1 MKRKAL
7 IIVSTIAVF
16 VLTVIVACVWLF
28 RARYID
34 TVATSSGEEFYSAV
48 DAKLNSAFK
57 NKPFTTLKEGDVAKL
72 FADDPY
78 VKVIGVK
85 KVFPDRLR
93 VEVEKRKEKYL
104 VICGEKQ
111 FVADDEF
118 ILLKADEPVENADE
132 LISITVT
139 AGDVDEEKLKKG
151 EKIIGKTEGLFDC
164 VIAIYG
170 DFKDPDL
177 LAGAVID
184 YDPCCIKFQTK
195 TGCGIK
201 FYFEGTSAG
210 QKAAVCALTTKTEE
224 YFGALSER
232 EKREGN
238 IHVFSDGKI
247 YWDIK

>member
-1 MKRKAL
+1 MRRKAM
-7 IIVSTIAVF
+7 IIVSTVAVF

-34 TVATSSGEEFYSAV
+34 TIAPSSGEEFYTAV
-48 DAKLNSAFK
+48 DEKLNSAFK
-57 NKPFTTLKEGDVAKL
+57 NKPFFTIKDGDVTKL

-78 VKVIGVK
+78 VKVIEVK
-85 KVFPDRLR
+85 KVFPDRLS

-118 ILLKADEPVENADE
+118 VLLKADEPVENAGD
-132 LISITVT
+132 LISITAT
-139 AGDVDEEKLKKG
+139 DGDVDVGKLKKG
-151 EKIIGKTEGLFDC
+151 EKLVGKAEGLFDC

-170 DFKDPDL
+170 DFKDSGL
-177 LAGAVID
+177 FSGAVID
-184 YDPCCIKFQTK
+184 YDPCCINFTTR
-195 TGCGIK
+195 TGCGVK
-201 FYFEGTSAG
+201 FYFENTSDE
-210 QKAAVCALTTKTEE
+210 QKAVVCALTAKTED
-224 YFGALSER
+224 YFGTLSER

-238 IHVFSDGKI
+238 IHVFPDGKI

>member
-1 MKRKAL
+1 MRRKAL
-7 IIVSTIAVF
+7 IIVSTVAVF
-16 VLTVIVACVWLF
+16 ILTVIVACVWLF

-34 TVATSSGEEFYSAV
+34 TVAPLSGEEFYSAV
-48 DAKLNSAFK
+48 DEKLNSAFK
-57 NKPFTTLKEGDVAKL
+57 NKPFTTVKEGDVVKL

-78 VKVIGVK
+78 VKVVAVK
-85 KVFPDRLR
+85 KVFPDRLK

-118 ILLKADEPVENADE
+118 VLLKADEPVENADE

-151 EKIIGKTEGLFDC
+151 EKLIGKAEGLFDC

-184 YDPCCIKFQTK
+184 YDPCCINFQTK

-201 FYFEGTSAG
+201 FYFEDTSAE
-210 QKAAVCALTTKTEE
+210 QKAAVCALTAKTEE
-224 YFGALSER
+224 YFGTLSER

-238 IHVFSDGKI
+238 IHVFSDEKI

>member
-1 MKRKAL
+1 M
-7 IIVSTIAVF
+7 
-16 VLTVIVACVWLF
+16 
-28 RARYID
+28 
-34 TVATSSGEEFYSAV
+34 
-48 DAKLNSAFK
+48 
-57 NKPFTTLKEGDVAKL
+57 
-72 FADDPY
+72 
-78 VKVIGVK
+78 
-85 KVFPDRLR
+85 
-93 VEVEKRKEKYL
+93 
-104 VICGEKQ
+104 
-111 FVADDEF
+111 
-118 ILLKADEPVENADE
+118 
-132 LISITVT
+132 
-139 AGDVDEEKLKKG
+139 DEEKLKKG

-195 TGCGIK
+195 IGCGIK
-201 FYFEGTSAG
+201 FYFEGTSVG